1 MHNSVILTNFV
12 VQLQYCKEIINLFI
26 MNHSWHLTLKVNQD
40 INQ

>member
-1 MHNSVILTNFV
+1 MQVYSA
-12 VQLQYCKEIINLFI
+12 KEIINLFI